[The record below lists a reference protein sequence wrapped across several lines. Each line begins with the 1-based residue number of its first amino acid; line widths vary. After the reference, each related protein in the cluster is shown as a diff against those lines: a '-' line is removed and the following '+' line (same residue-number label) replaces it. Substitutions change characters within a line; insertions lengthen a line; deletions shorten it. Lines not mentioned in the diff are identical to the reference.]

1 MTPTIA
7 KIAWAVSVVAWY
19 LIRYPHE
26 RKARRTQVARS
37 RRDLREIALLTVS
50 LSGLGIIPGAY
61 VATGFGGFGD
71 YAFSPAQAW
80 LGVAVFGLSLWLFR
94 RTHKDLGRNWS
105 VSLEVRDSHRLV
117 TEGVYRHVR
126 HPMYTAFFLWAAA
139 QALLLQNWIA
149 GPAGLVGFGT
159 LFLFRVFRE
168 EEMMLEAFGEDYRDY
183 SRRTKRLVPWLF

>member
-7 KIAWAVSVVAWY
+7 KIVWTVCVIAWY
-19 LIRYPHE
+19 VIRYPYE
-26 RKARRTQVARS
+26 RKAKRTAVARS
-37 RRDLREIALLTVS
+37 RRDWREVTLLTIS

-61 VATGFGGFGD
+61 VATGFGRVGD
-71 YAFSPAQAW
+71 YAFSASRAW
-80 LGVAVFGLSLWLFR
+80 AGVAVFALSLWLFR

-105 VSLEVRDSHRLV
+105 VSLEVRDGHRLV

-126 HPMYTAFFLWAAA
+126 HPMYTAFFLWAVA

-159 LFLFRVFRE
+159 LFVFRVFRE
-168 EEMMLEAFGEDYRDY
+168 EAMMLETFGEEYRAY
-183 SRRTKRLVPWLF
+183 ARRTKRLVPWVF

>member
-7 KIAWAVSVVAWY
+7 KIVWTVCVIAWY
-19 LIRYPHE
+19 VIRYPFE
-26 RKARRTQVARS
+26 RKAKRMAVARS
-37 RRDLREIALLTVS
+37 RRDWREVTLLTIS

-61 VATGFGGFGD
+61 VATGFGRFGD
-71 YAFSPAQAW
+71 YTFSAPQAW
-80 LGVAVFGLSLWLFR
+80 AGVAVFALSLWLFR

-105 VSLEVRDSHRLV
+105 VSLEVRDGHRLV

-126 HPMYTAFFLWAAA
+126 HPMYTAFFLWAVA

-149 GPAGLVGFGT
+149 GPAGLVGFGI

-168 EEMMLEAFGEDYRDY
+168 EAMMLETFGEEYRAY
-183 SRRTKRLVPWLF
+183 ARRTKRLVPWVF